1 MSIFGF
7 PDCDLLSICS
17 LLPRTFSNDTEA
29 IRQKGERKK
38 SIVVAPVITLEIQ
51 IRAT

>member
-7 PDCDLLSICS
+7 PDCDLPSICS
-17 LLPRTFSNDTEA
+17 LLPRTFSTEA